1 MVYGLSI
8 MDYTRKLCKVCIIAK
23 QMRKVLKRWG
33 VINLRRLLSQ
43 FTWIFVYQLH
53 PSLSRRS
60 YFIIII
66 DDYTWKTWGY
76 FLKEKSK
83 ALDVLKKFKLFVD
96 KKTRLYIK
104 AKMCTWMRKVR
115 AIVANQIEVKMGIG
129 NGKTYLGHNQFQ
141 NQITQLTMMIM
152 MTTKW
157 EIQKEEL

>member
-1 MVYGLSI
+1 
-8 MDYTRKLCKVCIIAK
+8 MDYTRKLCEVCIIAK
-23 QMRKVLKRWG
+23 QMKKVLKRWG

-43 FTWIFVYQLH
+43 FTWIFVYQLY

-115 AIVANQIEVKMGIG
+115 AIVANQIEVKMGIK